1 MKLLHATTV
10 PTTLNF
16 LRSQPAHLAAH
27 GIEVTL
33 LSSPGAELES
43 IAAEEGARALS
54 VPMHRGFSVGAD
66 LRTLRQLVGVLRRE
80 APDVVHTH
88 TPKAGLLVTL
98 AARLAGV
105 PLCIYQI
112 HGLRFLTTS
121 GLQRRILKA
130 TERIST
136 AAAHRVLCVS
146 PSVLALAEEE
156 HVIRRGKGAVL
167 GAGTI
172 NGVDLRAFDPDP
184 LQEAAAAAREEL
196 GIPAEA
202 PVVGF
207 VGRLAADKGL
217 AELAAAWGRARREQP
232 DAHLLLIG
240 DPEET
245 DPVAPDVMA
254 ALEADA
260 RVHLAGHRADVRPYL
275 AAMSV
280 LALPS
285 YREGFPQTLLE
296 GSAMGVPT
304 VGSDVPGVRDAV
316 QDGVTGLLVP
326 VRDPGALAE
335 ALLGLLRDPR
345 RRSALGAA
353 GRRWARASFDRDAVR
368 ERFLEFYL
376 EAAAAHGVAPPAAP
390 TTADSV
396 RTP

>member
-1 MKLLHATTV
+1 
-10 PTTLNF
+10 
-16 LRSQPAHLAAH
+16 
-27 GIEVTL
+27 
-33 LSSPGAELES
+33 
-43 IAAEEGARALS
+43 
-54 VPMHRGFSVGAD
+54 
-66 LRTLRQLVGVLRRE
+66 
-80 APDVVHTH
+80 
-88 TPKAGLLVTL
+88 
-98 AARLAGV
+98 
-105 PLCIYQI
+105 
-112 HGLRFLTTS
+112 
-121 GLQRRILKA
+121 
-130 TERIST
+130 
-136 AAAHRVLCVS
+136 
-146 PSVLALAEEE
+146 
-156 HVIRRGKGAVL
+156 
-167 GAGTI
+167 
-172 NGVDLRAFDPDP
+172 
-184 LQEAAAAAREEL
+184 
-196 GIPAEA
+196 
-202 PVVGF
+202 VVGF

>member
-16 LRSQPAHLAAH
+16 LRSQPAHLAAR

-43 IAAEEGARALS
+43 IAEEEGARALS

-66 LRTLRQLVGVLRRE
+66 LRTLWQLVGILRRE
-80 APDVVHTH
+80 APDIVHTH

-98 AARLAGV
+98 AARLARV

-112 HGLRFLTTS
+112 NGLRFPTTS

-156 HVIRRGKGAVL
+156 HVIHRGKGAVL

-172 NGVDLRAFDPDP
+172 NGVDLRAFDPAP
-184 LQEAAAAAREEL
+184 LQEEAAAAREEL
-196 GIPAEA
+196 GIPADA

-217 AELAAAWGRARREQP
+217 AELAAAWGRVRQEQP
-232 DAHLLLIG
+232 ETHLLLLG
-240 DPEET
+240 GPEET

-254 ALEADA
+254 ALAADA
-260 RVHLAGHRADVRPYL
+260 RVHLAGHRPDVRPYL

-326 VRDPGALAE
+326 VRDPDALAE
-335 ALLGLLRDPR
+335 ALLGLLRDPQ

-353 GRRWARASFDRDAVR
+353 GRDWARASFAQDAVR
-368 ERFLEFYL
+368 ERFLEYYL
-376 EAAAAHGVAPPAAP
+376 EAAAAHGVATPAAP
-390 TTADSV
+390 TTADRV